1 MLLFSEKRHIPFRAS
16 SARGLTFR
24 VWKRGA
30 SQQSNR
36 KKWRQQQR
44 RNMCD
49 KVSVSQSCLTHAENF
64 QDTEG
69 KEGGG
74 GFLLR
79 RGVFPFHASNC
90 WSSSPIRG
98 WTCLALP
105 SPNSTLL
112 KEEDPLL
119 AGASLKRVV
128 GLNDTR
134 TALRPS
140 RFRTLCVVTT
150 LNGKHQRHQERL
162 RSWGT
167 TVAVSVVLN
176 DDNIVTFFC
185 GPPRST
191 QNFLRVSF
199 SVRRSPIIMIVVV
212 LVTCDIYCL
221 RHPVPARQ

>member
-30 SQQSNR
+30 SQRSNSE
-36 KKWRQQQR
+36 KWRQQQR
-44 RNMCD
+44 KNMCD

-69 KEGGG
+69 KEWGG

-79 RGVFPFHASNC
+79 RVFFLFMPAIVGRSLLPP
-90 WSSSPIRG
+90 SPR
-98 WTCLALP
+98 P
-105 SPNSTLL
+105 SSPNSTLL

-119 AGASLKRVV
+119 AGASVKRVV

-176 DDNIVTFFC
+176 DGNIVTFFC
-185 GPPRST
+185 GPPRCT

>member
-1 MLLFSEKRHIPFRAS
+1 MDMPR
-16 SARGLTFR
+16 
-24 VWKRGA
+24 
-30 SQQSNR
+30 
-36 KKWRQQQR
+36 
-44 RNMCD
+44 
-49 KVSVSQSCLTHAENF
+49 
-64 QDTEG
+64 
-69 KEGGG
+69 
-74 GFLLR
+74 
-79 RGVFPFHASNC
+79 
-90 WSSSPIRG
+90 
-98 WTCLALP
+98 LP

-134 TALRPS
+134 TTLRPS
-140 RFRTLCVVTT
+140 KFRALCVVTT

-176 DDNIVTFFC
+176 DGNIVTFFC
-185 GPPRST
+185 GPPRCT